1 MGSLFIRFAEDTCSV
16 AREQDVTASVCIGR
30 SISREDLV
38 EYISTHYK
46 APRMVLAGAGGVDH
60 DALVKLAEQHFK
72 GLGMQY
78 KGEAPEVPPCRFT
91 GE

>member
-1 MGSLFIRFAEDTCSV
+1 M
-16 AREQDVTASVCIGR
+16 
-30 SISREDLV
+30 

>member
-1 MGSLFIRFAEDTCSV
+1 M
-16 AREQDVTASVCIGR
+16 CIGR
-30 SISREDLV
+30 SISREDLTD
-38 EYISTHYK
+38 YISTHYK
-46 APRMVLAGAGGVDH
+46 APRMVLAGAGGIDH